1 MAHLALKEKK
11 DLSSFRRIAIGTWRT
26 AYDPTVYGSC
36 TLRMD
41 QALRYLND
49 FREHHERKLTLTHM
63 MAKAVAAVMEEMPDA
78 NAIMR
83 FNRIYLRDSIGVFF
97 QVAMKD
103 PQTGELDLSGT
114 TITDANEK
122 SLVEIF
128 DQFQK
133 QVQTVRS
140 GEDEELE
147 GTRSLFKKIPY
158 LLLNT
163 FLKALGFFLF
173 TLNLDLRKFGV
184 PRDPFGSVMVTN
196 VGSMGIEEAY
206 VPLVPYARVPLLI
219 AMGAVQDT
227 PVAQDGQVEVQKTMR
242 VFATFDH
249 RILDGS
255 HAAKMVATLQR
266 WFEDPYT
273 HFDKMN
279 APKEESVQI
288 KSKQEAVS
296 PT

>member
-1 MAHLALKEKK
+1 MDRAL
-11 DLSSFRRIAIGTWRT
+11 
-26 AYDPTVYGSC
+26 
-36 TLRMD
+36 
-41 QALRYLND
+41 QYLND
-49 FREHHERKLTLTHM
+49 FREHKERKLTLTHM

-103 PQTGELDLSGT
+103 PKTGELDLSGT

-122 SLVEIF
+122 SLVDIY
-128 DQFQK
+128 DQFQE
-133 QVQTVRS
+133 QVRTVRS

-163 FLKALGFFLF
+163 FLRTLSFFLF

-227 PVAQDGQVEVQKTMR
+227 PVAQDGKVEVQKTMR

-266 WFEDPYT
+266 WFEDPYSY
-273 HFDKMN
+273 FDQLETLN
-279 APKEESVQI
+279 EDAGEPS
-288 KSKQEAVS
+288 SKQDIKLA
-296 PT
+296 TQ